1 MVGDW
6 DAFLQQVEQWTKEM
20 ERFMAHV
27 DKARAATFSSITLA
41 PTAAVLWRPAAN
53 VYETADA
60 VVVQAELAGVAPE
73 DVTIQYDSGRLL
85 VWGQRRE
92 AITAEAQ
99 TIHRL
104 EIQSGRF
111 AFRAPLPGAVRARG
125 QALLAHAR
133 RGCRSVHANRAPN
146 APSNSSRHRSS
157 SASRIDQDTEAHH
170 DA

>member
-6 DAFLQQVEQWTKEM
+6 DAFLQQMEQWTKEM

-73 DVTIQYDSGRLL
+73 DVTIQYDAGRLL

-92 AITAEAQ
+92 AITAEAEC
-99 TIHRL
+99 TRL
-104 EIQSGRF
+104 PKSGQCNQR
-111 AFRAPLPGAVRARG
+111 ARIAPLPSETKTSCGA
-125 QALLAHAR
+125 
-133 RGCRSVHANRAPN
+133 
-146 APSNSSRHRSS
+146 
-157 SASRIDQDTEAHH
+157 
-170 DA
+170 

>member
-41 PTAAVLWRPAAN
+41 PTAALLWRSAAN

-111 AFRAPLPGAVRARG
+111 AFRVQLPAAVDPEA
-125 QALLAHAR
+125 AKATLLAGILEVRLPKQPTHHNGIIRLSLGEGER
-133 RGCRSVHANRAPN
+133 R
-146 APSNSSRHRSS
+146 SR
-157 SASRIDQDTEAHH
+157 
-170 DA
+170 